1 VKTYSK
7 VPKHRHLGLNFAAL
21 EVLGLGKEMLFREV
35 ARAVK
40 SQYHI
45 VSAPDILRRRG
56 NRPSID
62 VCFAISAIVEAPINS
77 FLKKSA

>member
-1 VKTYSK
+1 MNTFPK
-7 VPKHRHLGLNFAAL
+7 VPKHRRIELDFAAP
-21 EVLGLGKEMLFREV
+21 EILGRGKELNVREV
-35 ARAVK
+35 AWAVK
-40 SQYHI
+40 DQYRI
-45 VSAPDILRRRG
+45 VFRPGILRRRG